1 MEALQADRDKT
12 AAELSAVS
20 RSGVIDGATAGAGTR
35 SATDCGGRYD
45 LTTRQQMSG
54 SSHDTLAQSQAP
66 GVNKFSGAIP
76 VEPLAPSTNDL
87 GNRTSASPFVRP
99 EDYTIPAERPQTAS
113 SSAKFADWKSPAR
126 TAKQPPGGR
135 SDMWNIFG

>member
-1 MEALQADRDKT
+1 MPSTSVGILRPAGRNRTSAMVARVTST
-12 AAELSAVS
+12 AAA
-20 RSGVIDGATAGAGTR
+20 
-35 SATDCGGRYD
+35 
-45 LTTRQQMSG
+45 
-54 SSHDTLAQSQAP
+54 
-66 GVNKFSGAIP
+66 
-76 VEPLAPSTNDL
+76 APSTNDL